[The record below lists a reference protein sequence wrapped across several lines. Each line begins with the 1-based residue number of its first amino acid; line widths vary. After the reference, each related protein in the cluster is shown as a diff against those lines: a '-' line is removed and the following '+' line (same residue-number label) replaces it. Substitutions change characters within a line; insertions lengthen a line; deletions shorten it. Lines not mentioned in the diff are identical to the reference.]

1 MSKTLKEITDQKNE
15 LKEFFGNFV
24 LNLEKTEIFSEI
36 QKNLT
41 DKVLFVGCGSSYNL
55 ALTISNY
62 FERVLKIRTKA
73 IPAGE
78 VAFQKV
84 PDLKEKGLAFL
95 FSRTG
100 NTTEVLLAND
110 VLKRQNHRTI
120 GITIEEESRLA
131 KESDLPLVFPVR
143 EEAIVMT
150 KSFSMILLSLMFLA
164 DKIAGNSTERF
175 SELVGYSPEFFD
187 ISWKVIEKIDLKEH
201 DHFVFLGMS
210 EFFGVSLESA
220 LKCIEMSLTFSE
232 AYSTFEYR
240 HGPKAL
246 VKKGTLVFMQKVSGM
261 DEQEKRLRKELESLG
276 ATVLEVG
283 EGGDIPVS
291 NDWRSAFLRTVPA
304 QILGYQ
310 KAVSRGISPDKPPHL
325 EKTVVL

>member
-41 DKVLFVGCGSSYNL
+41 DEVLFVGCGSSYNL

-84 PDLKEKGLAFL
+84 PDLKEEGLAFL

-110 VLKRQNHRTI
+110 VLRKRNYRTV

-210 EFFGVSLESA
+210 EFLELA
-220 LKCIEMSLTFSE
+220 LN
-232 AYSTFEYR
+232 
-240 HGPKAL
+240 
-246 VKKGTLVFMQKVSGM
+246 
-261 DEQEKRLRKELESLG
+261 RL
-276 ATVLEVG
+276 
-283 EGGDIPVS
+283 
-291 NDWRSAFLRTVPA
+291 
-304 QILGYQ
+304 
-310 KAVSRGISPDKPPHL
+310 
-325 EKTVVL
+325 